1 MTLPVVRVVKTVSA
15 IIKILFSK
23 ERLFKLLS
31 MLSSYD
37 TLREADEKQALKA
50 SLILSDPL
58 QLKGYI
64 NLPQELPIPLSL
76 NTEAIHPPLHFI
88 FN

>member
-1 MTLPVVRVVKTVSA
+1 MTLPVVRIVKTVSA

-58 QLKGYI
+58 QLKG
-64 NLPQELPIPLSL
+64 
-76 NTEAIHPPLHFI
+76 
-88 FN
+88 

>member
-1 MTLPVVRVVKTVSA
+1 MSRGLWPVLRVVKTVSA

-58 QLKGYI
+58 QLKG
-64 NLPQELPIPLSL
+64 
-76 NTEAIHPPLHFI
+76 
-88 FN
+88 

>member
-58 QLKGYI
+58 QLKG
-64 NLPQELPIPLSL
+64 
-76 NTEAIHPPLHFI
+76 
-88 FN
+88 

>member
-15 IIKILFSK
+15 IIKIFFSK

-58 QLKGYI
+58 QLKG
-64 NLPQELPIPLSL
+64 
-76 NTEAIHPPLHFI
+76 
-88 FN
+88 

>member
-1 MTLPVVRVVKTVSA
+1 MTLPVVRIVKTVSA
-15 IIKILFSK
+15 IIKILFWK

-31 MLSSYD
+31 MLSSCD

-58 QLKGYI
+58 QLKG
-64 NLPQELPIPLSL
+64 
-76 NTEAIHPPLHFI
+76 
-88 FN
+88 

>member
-1 MTLPVVRVVKTVSA
+1 MTLRVVRVVKTVSA

-58 QLKGYI
+58 QLKG
-64 NLPQELPIPLSL
+64 
-76 NTEAIHPPLHFI
+76 
-88 FN
+88 

>member
-1 MTLPVVRVVKTVSA
+1 MTLRVVRVVKTVSA
-15 IIKILFSK
+15 IIKILFTK

-58 QLKGYI
+58 QLKG
-64 NLPQELPIPLSL
+64 
-76 NTEAIHPPLHFI
+76 
-88 FN
+88 